1 MKSWKSL
8 TIAGVAAIALTLSAC
23 GTGGKANDVNTG
35 GVQAAA
41 GAKRDL
47 SFAVVIHGN
56 PDGSFWNVVKKG
68 AEDAAAQYGVNVSV
82 TGDVEG
88 SKQATLVEAALAKN
102 PNGLVVSL
110 ANPDALSS
118 ALSDAKSKNVPL
130 VTINSGAEV
139 AAKLGSLEHV
149 GQTETAAGQGAGKK
163 LAEAGGKKLLCLVHE
178 AGNIGLEQRCQG
190 AAQAFGGTV
199 EKLQVDLNNPQGIQA
214 TVKSK
219 LLGDKSYD
227 SILALEPSVATAA
240 YAGMKDAGSTAKLGT
255 FDISKD
261 VLKSIE
267 AGEILFTVDQQQY
280 LQGYLPIAFLVLNH
294 DNANTVGGGQPVLTG
309 PAFITKDNVST
320 VSDLVNK
327 GTR

>member
-8 TIAGVAAIALTLSAC
+8 TVAGIAAIALTLSAC

-35 GVQAAA
+35 GAQAAA
-41 GAKRDL
+41 GTKRDL

-68 AEDAAAQYGVNVSV
+68 AEDAAAQYGVNVSI
-82 TGDVEG
+82 TGDGEG
-88 SKQATLVEAALAKN
+88 AKQAQLIEAALAKN
-102 PNGLVVSL
+102 PNGMVVSL
-110 ANPDALSS
+110 ANPDALGS
-118 ALSDAKSKNVPL
+118 ALGDVKSKNIPWVS
-130 VTINSGAEV
+130 INSGV
-139 AAKLGSLEHV
+139 DVSAKLGALEHV
-149 GQTETAAGQGAGKK
+149 GQTETVAGQGAGQK
-163 LAEAGGKKLLCLVHE
+163 LAAAGGKKLLCLIHE

-190 AAQAFGGTV
+190 AAQAFGGQI

-219 LLGDKSYD
+219 LLGDKSFD
-227 SILALEPSVATAA
+227 SVLALNPSVATATL
-240 YAGMKDAGSTAKLGT
+240 AGMKDAGSTAKLGS
-255 FDISKD
+255 FDIDKD
-261 VLKSIE
+261 VLSAIK
-267 AGEILFTVDQQQY
+267 AGDIAFTVDQQQY

-294 DNANTVGGGQPVLTG
+294 DNLNTVGGGLPVLTG

-320 VSDLVNK
+320 VADLVSK

>member
-1 MKSWKSL
+1 MKSWKSVAL
-8 TIAGVAAIALTLSAC
+8 AGTAALALTLSAC
-23 GTGGKANDVNTG
+23 GTGGKPVETTAG
-35 GVQAAA
+35 GVQAA

-68 AEDAAAQYGVNVSV
+68 AEDAAAQYGVDVSI

-88 SKQATLVEAALAKN
+88 SKQATLVQAALAKN

-118 ALSDAKSKNVPL
+118 ALAEATSKNVPL

-139 AAKLGSLEHV
+139 AAKLGALEHV
-149 GQTETAAGQGAGKK
+149 GQTETAAGRGAGQK
-163 LAEAGGKKLLCLVHE
+163 LAEAGGRKALCIIHE
-178 AGNIGLEQRCQG
+178 AGNVGLEQRCQG
-190 AAQAFGGTV
+190 AADSFGGAI
-199 EKLQVDLNNPQGIQA
+199 ERLQVDVNNPQGIQA

-219 LLGDKSYD
+219 LLGDNSYD

-255 FDISKD
+255 FDISED
-261 VLKSIE
+261 VLESIQS
-267 AGEILFTVDQQQY
+267 GGILFTVDQQQY

-294 DNANTVGGGQPVLTG
+294 DNLNTVGGGQPVLTG
-309 PAFITKDNVST
+309 PAFITKDNVGT
-320 VSDLVNK
+320 VADLVKK

>member
-1 MKSWKSL
+1 MKSWKPL
-8 TIAGVAAIALTLSAC
+8 AAASAAVLALTLSAC
-23 GTGGKANDVNTG
+23 GTGGKPADAG
-35 GVQAAA
+35 AAGSQAAA

-56 PDGSFWNVVKKG
+56 PDGSFWNVVKRG

-88 SKQATLVEAALAKN
+88 SKQATLVQAALAKN
-102 PNGLVVSL
+102 PSGLVVSL
-110 ANPDALSS
+110 ANPDALGS
-118 ALSDAKSKNVPL
+118 ALADAKSKNVPF

-139 AAKLGSLEHV
+139 AAKLGSLEHI
-149 GQTETAAGQGAGKK
+149 GQTEAAAGLGAGKK
-163 LAEAGGKKLLCLVHE
+163 LAEAGGRKLLCLIHE

-219 LLGDKSYD
+219 LLGDQSYD

-240 YAGMKDAGSTAKLGT
+240 YAGMKDAGSSAKLGT
-255 FDISKD
+255 FDISAD
-261 VLKSIE
+261 VLKSIQ
-267 AGEILFTVDQQQY
+267 AGDILFTVDQQQY

-294 DNANTVGGGQPVLTG
+294 DNANTVGGGTAVLTG
-309 PAFITKDNVST
+309 PAFITKDNVAT

>member
-8 TIAGVAAIALTLSAC
+8 AAVGAALALTLTAC
-23 GTGGKANDVNTG
+23 GTGGKASDDKAG
-35 GVQAAA
+35 AAQAAA

-47 SFAVVIHGN
+47 SYAVVIHGN

-68 AEDAAAQYGVNVSV
+68 AEDAAAQYGVNVSI

-88 SKQATLVEAALAKN
+88 AKQATLIEAALAKK
-102 PNGLVVSL
+102 PDGLVVSL
-110 ANPDALSS
+110 ANPDALTS
-118 ALSDAKSKNVPL
+118 ALSDAKSKNVPF

-139 AAKLGSLEHV
+139 SAKLGALEHI
-149 GQTETAAGQGAGKK
+149 GQTETAAGVGAGQK
-163 LAEAGGKKLLCLVHE
+163 LAAAGGKKLLCIIHE

-190 AAQAFGGTV
+190 AAQAFSGVV
-199 EKLQVDLNNPQGIQA
+199 EKLQVDINNPQGIQA

-219 LLGDKSYD
+219 MLGDKSFD
-227 SILALEPSVATAA
+227 SVLALEPSVAMATM
-240 YAGMKDAGSTAKLGT
+240 AGLKDAGSTAKLGT
-255 FDISKD
+255 FDISAD
-261 VLKSIE
+261 VLKSIQS
-267 AGEILFTVDQQQY
+267 GEILFTVDQQQY

-294 DNANTVGGGQPVLTG
+294 DNLNTIGGGQPVLTG
-309 PAFITKDNVST
+309 PAFITKDNVGT

>member
-8 TIAGVAAIALTLSAC
+8 AAVGAALALTLTAC
-23 GTGGKANDVNTG
+23 GTGGKATEQSSG
-35 GVQAAA
+35 GAQAAA

-47 SFAVVIHGN
+47 SYAVVIHGN

-68 AEDAAAQYGVNVSV
+68 AEDAAAQYGVNVSI

-102 PNGLVVSL
+102 PAGLVVSL
-110 ANPDALSS
+110 ANPDALGA
-118 ALSDAKSKNVPL
+118 ALESAKSKKVPF
-130 VTINSGAEV
+130 VTINSGADV
-139 AAKLGSLEHV
+139 AGKLGALEHI
-149 GQTETAAGQGAGKK
+149 GQTEAAAGQGAGKK
-163 LAEAGGKKLLCLVHE
+163 LAEAGGKKLLCIIHE

-190 AAQAFGGTV
+190 AAQAFGGSA
-199 EKLQVDLNNPQGIQA
+199 EKLQVDINNPQGIQA

-219 LLGDKSYD
+219 MLGDKSFD
-227 SILALEPSVATAA
+227 SVLALEPSVAVATM
-240 YAGMKDAGSTAKLGT
+240 AGLKDAGSSAKVGT
-255 FDISKD
+255 FDISTD
-261 VLKSIE
+261 VLKSIQ

-309 PAFITKDNVST
+309 PAFITKDNVGT

>member
-1 MKSWKSL
+1 MKSWKSM
-8 TIAGVAAIALTLSAC
+8 TVAGVAALALALSAC
-23 GTGGKANDVNTG
+23 GTGGKPNDASAAGNQG
-35 GVQAAA
+35 GA

-47 SFAVVIHGN
+47 SYAVVIHGN
-56 PDGSFWNVVKKG
+56 PDGSFWNVVKRG
-68 AEDAAAQYGVNVSV
+68 AEDAAKQFGVDVSI

-88 SKQATLVEAALAKN
+88 SKQATLVQAALAKN
-102 PNGLVVSL
+102 PNGIVVSL

-118 ALSDAKSKNVPL
+118 ALADAKSKNIPL
-130 VTINSGAEV
+130 VTINSGADV
-139 AAKLGSLEHV
+139 SAKLGALEHI
-149 GQTETAAGQGAGKK
+149 GQTETAAGLGAGKK
-163 LAEAGGKKLLCLVHE
+163 LAEAGGKKALCIIHE

-190 AAQAFGGTV
+190 AAEAFGGSI

-240 YAGMKDAGSTAKLGT
+240 FAGMKDAGSTAKVGT
-255 FDISKD
+255 FDISSD

-267 AGEILFTVDQQQY
+267 SGDLLFTVDQQQY
-280 LQGYLPIAFLVLNH
+280 LQGYLPIAFLVLH
-294 DNANTVGGGQPVLTG
+294 KDNLNTVGGGQPVLTG

-320 VSDLVNK
+320 VADLVNK

>member
-23 GTGGKANDVNTG
+23 GTGGKANDVNAG
-35 GVQAAA
+35 GAQAAA

-68 AEDAAAQYGVNVSV
+68 AEDAAAQYGVSVSV

-110 ANPDALSS
+110 ANPDALGS
-118 ALSDAKSKNVPL
+118 ALADAKSKNVPF

-139 AAKLGSLEHV
+139 AAKLGSLEHI
-149 GQTETAAGQGAGKK
+149 GQTETAAGLGAGKK
-163 LAEAGGKKLLCLVHE
+163 LAEAGGKKLLCIIHE

-199 EKLQVDLNNPQGIQA
+199 EKLQVDLNNPQSIQA

-219 LLGDKSYD
+219 FLGDKSYD
-227 SILALEPSVATAA
+227 SILALEPSVAMAA

-255 FDISKD
+255 FDISSD
-261 VLKSIE
+261 VLKSIS

-280 LQGYLPIAFLVLNH
+280 LQGYLPIAFLVLQH
-294 DNANTVGGGQPVLTG
+294 DNLNTVGGGQPVLTG

-320 VSDLVNK
+320 VSDLVQK